1 MVAPVASSYSVSAGQ
16 PIYAGRLRSG
26 FVAGALLAGV
36 VAAGVMSAPV
46 SAFGAGA
53 ALRATVAGGLLDSP
67 TPDIIRAPADGLSN
81 LAGVIG
87 DSLTEHAFR
96 STPFYWQNGLLG
108 APLDVIANSGYSG
121 QSISGLR
128 AQIANNYK
136 SGVPAGFAG
145 LPALGFAFV
154 RIGTNGY
161 RGAGSISSIDGAT
174 QADYLDIIAQLK
186 TYASHVVC
194 MPIPPIVGITN
205 ADQPRKVW
213 NAFCKSAVQADAS
226 GLVSWLDDTVDLE
239 SGGGGIAAFFEPDG
253 YHMNGAGARQMGLT
267 MQSKLTALLANQ
279 GFARA
284 PLVTDAAD
292 VYPAEDQWI
301 NNPTGTGTGGSKGG
315 GWTGTLPD
323 GWSISTNGSGIGGTV
338 AIVAADGG
346 DANATPWVR
355 ITPTSSSSFAQ
366 ISLTFTASGRT
377 VTSIDP
383 SELEELL
390 EVRFGAIENFNRLDF
405 WIQNNSG
412 NKLTQLA
419 YLKWGETIPPSET
432 VTLRQRYYRAGS
444 TAGGTPF
451 IGVVYV
457 YSVVADSGS
466 MGYIDVRC
474 PSFRG

>member
-1 MVAPVASSYSVSAGQ
+1 MTAFSLRRPGLVSLSGSVDASGDV
-16 PIYAGRLRSG
+16 
-26 FVAGALLAGV
+26 
-36 VAAGVMSAPV
+36 
-46 SAFGAGA
+46 
-53 ALRATVAGGLLDSP
+53 GLTSS
-67 TPDIIRAPADGLSN
+67 PDIIRAPADGLSN
-81 LAGVIG
+81 LTAVIG
-87 DSLTEHAFR
+87 DSLTEHSFR

-128 AQIANNYK
+128 AQIPNNYK
-136 SGVPAGFAG
+136 TGTPAGFGG

-161 RGAGSISSIDGAT
+161 RGAGSISSIDSAT

-213 NAFCKSAVQADAS
+213 NAFCRSAVAADTS

-239 SGGGGIAAFFEPDG
+239 SGGGGIAAFFEADG

-267 MQSKLTALLANQ
+267 MQTKLEALLANQ

-284 PLVTDAAD
+284 PLVTDPAD
-292 VYPAEDQWI
+292 VYPAQPQWI
-301 NNPTGTGTGGSKGG
+301 NNPTATGTGGSVGS

-323 GWSISTNGSGIGGTV
+323 GWSISNNGSGLGGTV
-338 AIVAADGG
+338 AIVAAAGG
-346 DANATPWVR
+346 DSNTTPWVR

-377 VTSIDP
+377 VTSSDP

-390 EVRFGAIENFNRLDF
+390 EVRFGALENFNRLDF
-405 WIQNNSG
+405 WLQNNSG
-412 NKLTQLA
+412 NKLTQLS

-432 VTLRQRYYRAGS
+432 ATLRQRYYRAGS

-451 IGVVYV
+451 VGYVYI
-457 YSVVADSGS
+457 YSVVSDSGS